1 MELALNLIW
10 LCLALAGLALLVGN
24 LSWATKQAEQRPSNR
39 QKIMAM
45 TCALI
50 ILFFVVSMTD
60 DLHDQEI
67 FVEES
72 KLLKVV
78 NGMAPPALAATH
90 SGVAPPL
97 LLFFGVP
104 RSSFA
109 FRLPTVRRLQEPLEV
124 SFTEA
129 LASSSLCGRAP
140 PVLPA

>member
-10 LCLALAGLALLVGN
+10 LCLALAGFALLVGN
-24 LSWATKQAEQRPSNR
+24 LSWAAKKAEQGPSNR

-78 NGMAPPALAATH
+78 NGTASPALAVSH
-90 SGVAPPL
+90 SAVAPPHL
-97 LLFFGVP
+97 LLFGFP
-104 RSSFA
+104 DSSLA
-109 FRLPTVRRLQEPLEV
+109 FRLPAGRRLLEPLEV
-124 SFTEA
+124 SFSEA
-129 LASSSLCGRAP
+129 FASRSLCGRAP
-140 PVLPA
+140 PVRPA